1 MDVLL
6 LDANG
11 VKRWRLPGLGQFQGV
26 VDDTVIVSTAGRLS
40 RVEDVGVVPLSEIE
54 ARLLT
59 PRLNGVA
66 DVPPGWTAERLA
78 LNPQRLNRSLSVGGR
93 VFNVALDFEGD
104 VERLRLLSEGEVLAN
119 LVVVRGVRR
128 LDRATYDRLFER

>member
-26 VDDTVIVSTAGRLS
+26 VDDSVIVSTAGRLS
-40 RVEDVGVVPLSEIE
+40 RVEDGGVVPLSDSEV
-54 ARLLT
+54 RLLA

-66 DVPPGWTAERLA
+66 DVPPGWAAERLA
-78 LNPQRLNRSLSVGGR
+78 VNPQRLNRSFRLAGR
-93 VFNVALDFEGD
+93 VFSVALDYEGD

-119 LVVVRGVRR
+119 LVIVRGVRR
-128 LDRATYDRLFER
+128 LDQTSYDRLFRR